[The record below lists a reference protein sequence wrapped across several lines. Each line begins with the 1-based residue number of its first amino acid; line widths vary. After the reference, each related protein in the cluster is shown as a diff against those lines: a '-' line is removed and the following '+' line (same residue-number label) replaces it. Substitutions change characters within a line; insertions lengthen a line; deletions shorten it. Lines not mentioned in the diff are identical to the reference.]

1 MKDFLKKLI
10 LLAVTVFVLWNIY
23 ICINP
28 NVESEM
34 VFSGTMTDESTH
46 DGIIIRNETVISSD
60 TVGTLQANASENEMV
75 RRHKVVAS
83 IYKGNIDDASQA
95 KLEKVNERIAE
106 IVSTQKAENN
116 YAEGSRSVESKI
128 STTVSDIIV
137 NADNKQVEKVVSLK
151 NDLNLL
157 MDEKLTRSGAEEN
170 VSGVLEELREE
181 QAYYQSLLS
190 GDKEDLFSPQSGIFS
205 TNIDGFESVLNSNS
219 VQTMTPSDFKNVDDM
234 KFSKEDIQQTK
245 AVCKI
250 IDNLEWTAAVLMA
263 EERASKF
270 KAGEEV
276 KIQLEGG
283 EKEFSAVV
291 SNISS
296 SEKKKCVVMLTS
308 YDSDDI
314 VFAQR
319 KCKVRVIKNTYRGL
333 KVPMSAVRV
342 KDGVTGVYTVN
353 ERVMKFKKADVLY
366 NDGKYAILKADTTNS
381 GGLILY
387 DEIVIKADEF
397 ADGITV
403 R

>member
-1 MKDFLKKLI
+1 MKSFLKKLM
-10 LLAVTVFVLWNIY
+10 LLAAIVFVLWNIY

-60 TVGTLQANASENEMV
+60 TTGTIQANVGENEMV
-75 RRHKVVAS
+75 RRHKAVAS
-83 IYKGNIDDASQA
+83 VYKGDIDDASQE
-95 KLEKVNERIAE
+95 KLEKVNQRIAE
-106 IVSTQKAENN
+106 ILSTQKAENN

-128 STTVSDIIV
+128 ATTVSDIIV
-137 NADNKQVEKVVSLK
+137 NSDNGRVEKVVSLK

-157 MDEKLTRSGAEEN
+157 MDEKLTRSGTEEN
-170 VSGVLEELREE
+170 VSGVLEELRKE

-219 VQTMTPSDFKNVDDM
+219 IQSMTPSEFKNVDNM
-234 KFSKEDIQQTK
+234 KFSKDDIENSG

-250 IDNLEWTAAVLMA
+250 IDNLEWTAAVLMD
-263 EERASKF
+263 EERAGKF
-270 KAGEEV
+270 SAGEDV
-276 KIQLEGG
+276 KIQLEGSD
-283 EKEFSAVV
+283 KEFAAVV
-291 SNISS
+291 SRISS
-296 SEKKKCVVMLTS
+296 AEKKKCVVMLTS
-308 YDSDDI
+308 YDSDEI
-314 VFAQR
+314 IFTQR
-319 KCKVRVIKNTYRGL
+319 KGRVRVIKEVYNGL

-366 NDGKYAILKADTTNS
+366 NDGKYAILKADTSNS

-387 DEIVIKADEF
+387 DEIVVKADDF